1 MDGLQHKPENGC
13 WTCVRRRV
21 RRGRAA
27 LVPLPKSGV
36 ALRLPPHSRAALP
49 HVRPHR
55 TTGLKGRN
63 IIAQG
68 KGADRRPPPWVATP
82 PAALGAAAFLP
93 PVGQTESVATDHAAF
108 VRYCGFQIAD
118 RRRMTCPISNAGA
131 RPVSKAPIP
140 YSPFSPRKNASKTPQ
155 TGISPP

>member
-1 MDGLQHKPENGC
+1 MDGLQHKPDNGC

-93 PVGQTESVATDHAAF
+93 PVGQTESVAMAHAAF
-108 VRYCGFQIAD
+108 VREFGSQA
-118 RRRMTCPISNAGA
+118 AGE
-131 RPVSKAPIP
+131 
-140 YSPFSPRKNASKTPQ
+140 
-155 TGISPP
+155 

>member
-1 MDGLQHKPENGC
+1 MLDVCATITG
-13 WTCVRRRV
+13 
-21 RRGRAA
+21 RGRAA

-82 PAALGAAAFLP
+82 PVALGAAALLP
-93 PVGQTESVATDHAAF
+93 PIQQAESIMGHTAF
-108 VRYCGFQIAD
+108 FHNSAPG
-118 RRRMTCPISNAGA
+118 SEA
-131 RPVSKAPIP
+131 R
-140 YSPFSPRKNASKTPQ
+140 
-155 TGISPP
+155 GE

>member
-1 MDGLQHKPENGC
+1 ME
-13 WTCVRRRV
+13 
-21 RRGRAA
+21 AA
-27 LVPLPKSGV
+27 
-36 ALRLPPHSRAALP
+36 AAGKMRIARTATFLECAP

-93 PVGQTESVATDHAAF
+93 PVGQTESVAMAHAAF
-108 VRYCGFQIAD
+108 VREFGSQA
-118 RRRMTCPISNAGA
+118 AGE
-131 RPVSKAPIP
+131 
-140 YSPFSPRKNASKTPQ
+140 
-155 TGISPP
+155 

>member
-1 MDGLQHKPENGC
+1 MSPCGKAVSRCACPRPVIRPGRDTPE
-13 WTCVRRRV
+13 RRF
-21 RRGRAA
+21 
-27 LVPLPKSGV
+27 PMSDC
-36 ALRLPPHSRAALP
+36 
-49 HVRPHR
+49 

-108 VRYCGFQIAD
+108 VR
-118 RRRMTCPISNAGA
+118 
-131 RPVSKAPIP
+131 
-140 YSPFSPRKNASKTPQ
+140 
-155 TGISPP
+155 